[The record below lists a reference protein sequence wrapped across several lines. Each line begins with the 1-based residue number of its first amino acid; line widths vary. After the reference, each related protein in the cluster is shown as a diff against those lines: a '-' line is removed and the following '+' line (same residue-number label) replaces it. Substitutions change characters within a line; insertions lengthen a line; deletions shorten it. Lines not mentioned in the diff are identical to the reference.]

1 MTLRTRREA
10 VDDLPVGQLRGVG
23 LDPLKA
29 LLLFAVAVIGLRLSQ
44 RRMLAELNV
53 FDLVVTVAVGAI
65 IGRTATSTSTSFATG
80 AIALIT
86 LLVAHRMVAALHR
99 QGWFAGLLD
108 RRPLV
113 LLARGRLQ
121 TSALRTAG
129 LTERD
134 VYRLLRQE
142 GATDLDAL
150 QYVLYEDGGQLSII
164 RVDQPRSAAIRVGLH
179 DAGID
184 DDDID
189 FRD

>member
-1 MTLRTRREA
+1 MTQL
-10 VDDLPVGQLRGVG
+10 VGHCAQEGWTA
-23 LDPLKA
+23 LKA
-29 LLLFAVAVIGLRLSQ
+29 LLLFAVAVTGLRLSQ

-65 IGRTATSTSTSFATG
+65 IGRTATSSSTSFATG

-86 LLVAHRMVAALHR
+86 LLVAHRCVAALHR
-99 QGWFAGLLD
+99 RGWLAGLLD

-113 LLARGRLQ
+113 LLDRGRLQ
-121 TSALRTAG
+121 TSALRAAG

-134 VYRLLRQE
+134 VYRLLRQA

-164 RVDQPRSAAIRVGLH
+164 RADQPRSTAIRAGLN
-179 DAGID
+179 DAGIAD
-184 DDDID
+184 TDID
-189 FRD
+189 SRE